1 MEINDKPFKGNGFH
15 LAGVIPCAG
24 QPLEYGMEWPD
35 FMMPVA
41 PNYTM
46 LEAAILEC
54 AYVGCDTI
62 WICLHHDSAAFI
74 RYRIGDFVQD
84 PVWYHRKHEKFPS
97 EHRKRI
103 PIYYVPVHPKDRD
116 RRDCLSWSVI
126 YGALNAFKVSANISK
141 WLIPDKYYVS
151 FPYGMFNPTILREFR
166 RKISSANN
174 FYLTHNGMSPENN
187 IPTSFTFGKDEF
199 VRFRRKVREGTGEHI
214 NFVEEGKLAPTEKL
228 PLEERYSARW
238 FDLKDVFID
247 LGIKQDNSVDTDEF
261 YDLRTWAEYK
271 NYLSSDLS
279 TVIRRPKHMK
289 SSEFHRVGLDIQ
301 E

>member
-54 AYVGCDTI
+54 AYAGCDTI
-62 WICLHHDSAAFI
+62 WLCMHHDTARFV
-74 RYRIGDFVQD
+74 RQRIGDYVQD
-84 PVWYHRKHEKFPS
+84 PVWANRTYERFPS
-97 EHRKRI
+97 EHKKRI
-103 PIYYVPVHPKDRD
+103 PIYYVPIHPKDRD

-141 WLIPDKYYVS
+141 WLIPDKYFVS
-151 FPYGMFNPTILREFR
+151 FPYGMYNPMILREYR

-174 FYLTHNGMSPENN
+174 FYVTHNNMSVGDN
-187 IPTSFTFGKDEF
+187 IPCSFTFGKDEF
-199 VRFRRKVREGTGEHI
+199 VHFRRQVRKGTGEFT
-214 NFVEEGKLAPTEKL
+214 NFVEEGRLGPSNRL
-228 PLEERYSARW
+228 PFEERYSARW
-238 FDLKDVFID
+238 FDLKDVFVD
-247 LGIKQDNSVDTDEF
+247 LDIGEDNSIETDEF
-261 YDLRTWAEYK
+261 YDLRRWEEYK
-271 NYLSSDLS
+271 NYLSSGLS
-279 TVIRRPKHMK
+279 NIIKRPKYMK
-289 SSEFHRVGLDIQ
+289 YSEFHRVGVDTSK
-301 E
+301 